1 MLLPL
6 IENNQTAMNWM
17 EMISFTPSRIPVL
30 REVPS
35 LLYSSVRCLCWPGR
49 LSIIALTGGA
59 IVEHFHEP
67 LGRWINETLA
77 SGLPVPPGPI
87 HLSAVSFALQEHYAH
102 QDDAIHRQIHDQ
114 PESDMGKEQQH
125 RRANQ
130 GEQTI
135 ANDHPPQHT
144 APYLSGSTTTAV
156 P

>member
-35 LLYSSVRCLCWPGR
+35 LLCSSVRCLCWPGR

-77 SGLPVPPGPI
+77 GGQPMPLRSI
-87 HLSAVSFALQEHYAH
+87 HPSTVSCALQEYGAH
-102 QDDAIHRQIHDQ
+102 QDEAIHRQIQDQ
-114 PESDMGKEQQH
+114 PERGMDQEQQH
-125 RRANQ
+125 SRPNQ
-130 GEQTI
+130 REQPI